1 MTFEQALHRLD
12 EIAERLGDGGTTLEE
27 SLALYAE
34 GAGLIERCS
43 RELGEAKLKLETQ
56 RLQTDR
62 ETDGLYSAALGR
74 PADGRA
80 AAQGLQRTGIP
91 LPNSEGCF

>member
-1 MTFEQALHRLD
+1 MTFDQALHRLD

-43 RELGEAKLKLETQ
+43 RELGEAKLKLETLGFQ
-56 RLQTDR
+56 KDG
-62 ETDGLYSAALGR
+62 ETDGL
-74 PADGRA
+74 
-80 AAQGLQRTGIP
+80 
-91 LPNSEGCF
+91 

>member
-34 GAGLIERCS
+34 GAGLI
-43 RELGEAKLKLETQ
+43 
-56 RLQTDR
+56 
-62 ETDGLYSAALGR
+62 
-74 PADGRA
+74 
-80 AAQGLQRTGIP
+80 
-91 LPNSEGCF
+91 

>member
-1 MTFEQALHRLD
+1 MRRKNMTFEQALHRLD

-43 RELGEAKLKLETQ
+43 RELGEAKLKLETLGFQ
-56 RLQTDR
+56 KDG
-62 ETDGLYSAALGR
+62 ETDGL
-74 PADGRA
+74 
-80 AAQGLQRTGIP
+80 
-91 LPNSEGCF
+91 